1 MNNKR
6 AIRTRFPNNEYL
18 RVKQVGEFIDLDFEW
33 IYDSSKRRIMLKLP
47 ETLSPENLEVVIPC
61 SEGLIS
67 IKDNEKPIC

>member
-1 MNNKR
+1 
-6 AIRTRFPNNEYL
+6 
-18 RVKQVGEFIDLDFEW
+18 
-33 IYDSSKRRIMLKLP
+33 MLKLP